1 MVDVRTIILGY
12 RRVERDPQHRCAL
25 DGFPRVGREAQKARF
40 DSFANQLVEPW
51 FIQRRLPAVQSLD
64 GLPRLIETRHVAATI
79 GQTGGSDR
87 AKMPETSNT
96 DLHERAPRT
105 QGWGR
110 RPSSTRE
117 LSPGQPRPA
126 SADSLCRITL
136 RCSEIE
142 LTESSPVRGGRPCP
156 R

>member
-1 MVDVRTIILGY
+1 
-12 RRVERDPQHRCAL
+12 
-25 DGFPRVGREAQKARF
+25 
-40 DSFANQLVEPW
+40 
-51 FIQRRLPAVQSLD
+51 AVQSLD
-64 GLPRLIETRHVAATI
+64 GLHRIIATRHVAATI
-79 GQTGGSDR
+79 GQTGGSER

-156 R
+156 RLPWEFLPANAYSKTFEARGFSPPTES